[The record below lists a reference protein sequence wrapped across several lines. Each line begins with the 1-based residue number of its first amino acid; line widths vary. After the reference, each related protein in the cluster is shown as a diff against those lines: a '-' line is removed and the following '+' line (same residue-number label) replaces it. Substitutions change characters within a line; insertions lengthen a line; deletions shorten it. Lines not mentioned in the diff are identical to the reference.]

1 LSEQRTDRAAP
12 GTLDRA
18 LALVRFLRS
27 ECPWDREQTP
37 SSLVPYLLEET
48 HEVVDAIHDQ
58 DRDALEGE
66 LGDLL
71 LNLAFQVVLGEEQ
84 GLFDAKS
91 VVARLEQKMMRR
103 HPHLYGLGERQE
115 WEALKASERVPG
127 EGVLGGMA
135 RGLDPL
141 TAAHRIQERVSG
153 VGFDWSDPRGAWEK
167 VAEELEEVKRALE
180 DARSSASAE
189 ASGEGTH
196 PAAASASAA
205 ADQALE
211 EELGDLLFAAVNLV
225 RLAGKHPTPALA
237 GANRKFRRRFERLEG
252 LARERGVVLE
262 QAGLEALDVLWDE
275 IKKEERRGG

>member
-1 LSEQRTDRAAP
+1 MDRAAL

-37 SSLVPYLLEET
+37 SSLVAYLLEET

-58 DRDALEGE
+58 NPDALEGE

-71 LNLAFQVVLGEEQ
+71 LNVAFQVVLGEEQ
-84 GLFDAKS
+84 GQFTAES
-91 VVARLEQKMMRR
+91 VVARLEEKMRRR
-103 HPHLYGLGERQE
+103 HPHLYGLGERRE
-115 WEALKASERVPG
+115 WEALKANERAQG
-127 EGVLGGMA
+127 ASVLAGMA

-180 DARSSASAE
+180 DARAGASDE
-189 ASGEGTH
+189 
-196 PAAASASAA
+196 
-205 ADQALE
+205 ADQAVE

-237 GANRKFRRRFERLEG
+237 RANLKFRRRFERLES

-275 IKKEERRGG
+275 IKMEERKGR